1 MGIKKYPPSHIR
13 DERQTFRGTTR
24 ICRKPAH
31 SSGADTPQTDNGVTR
46 PTLLALL
53 RFQAAAPGRKPV
65 CCTHGDPTS
74 PRSLK
79 CKPTKGSPI
88 AAFEYYGSIIP
99 PEFSFCKCFDKISL
113 CLPLEGEAARRAGGV
128 PQKTTV
134 RPRPKEGF
142 SQNLPLRE
150 RRPAERR
157 DGRGVPWAEIVC
169 VFLTVSAR
177 YAPPQSG
184 LRPASSPVWEAFGPA
199 ENLRLHSAQR
209 VDGVQVCGLGGGQ

>member
-1 MGIKKYPPSHIR
+1 MNITGVLYHRNSRFASVLTKFLFASPWKGRRPAEP
-13 DERQTFRGTTR
+13 EGFR
-24 ICRKPAH
+24 K
-31 SSGADTPQTDNGVTR
+31 
-46 PTLLALL
+46 
-53 RFQAAAPGRKPV
+53 
-65 CCTHGDPTS
+65 
-74 PRSLK
+74 
-79 CKPTKGSPI
+79 
-88 AAFEYYGSIIP
+88 
-99 PEFSFCKCFDKISL
+99 
-113 CLPLEGEAARRAGGV
+113 
-128 PQKTTV
+128 KTTV

-157 DGRGVPWAEIVC
+157 DGRGAPWAEIVC

-209 VDGVQVCGLGGGQ
+209 VDGVQVCGLGGGQQAEDHADEGGEHHGDDDCRGTDGHGNLHQAGN